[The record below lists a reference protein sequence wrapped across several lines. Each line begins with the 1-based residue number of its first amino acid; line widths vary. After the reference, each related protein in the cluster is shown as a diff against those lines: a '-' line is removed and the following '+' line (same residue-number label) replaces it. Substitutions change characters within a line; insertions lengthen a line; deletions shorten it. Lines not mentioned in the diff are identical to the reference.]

1 MFRKLLAFTLA
12 GLLTTAITSVPISAQ
27 TQATA
32 QLTHA
37 EKVKVRVMRIGVGRA
52 RVSVKLRNH
61 MKLKGYI
68 GQIED
73 NGFSLIDPK
82 SGTVTPVPYG
92 EVLEVKNINRSALL
106 RMGIATGAIVGLMV
120 LILLGARG
128 A

>member
-1 MFRKLLAFTLA
+1 MYRKLLSLTLA

-32 QLTHA
+32 KPSHA
-37 EKVKVRVMRIGVGRA
+37 EEMKAKVLRIGVGRA

-61 MKLKGYI
+61 MKLKGFI
-68 GQIED
+68 GQITD
-73 NGFSLIDPK
+73 DGFSVVDPK
-82 SGTVTPVPYG
+82 SGTVTPVPYK

-106 RMGIATGAIVGLMV
+106 RLGILAGTMVGLAV
-120 LILLGARG
+120 LLVLGGRG